1 MFLTVIISSV
11 FAARCVSS
19 SCCPSSK
26 SLWSVCASEEIRR
39 GSRLPWWTTRPPPR
53 LTANRCSPSW
63 ITPACTRYET
73 QTLIRHQSWSQWR
86 RVESFTSMICWSFH
100 ICVQIIIL
108 LLQHVTHTNRRE
120 FVLWMKTLWFQDGFS
135 LKRKPQ
141 VVLMRDKWVSLQF
154 TDKIQEPFLGV
165 KRDNALKK
173 KTHNQNCR
181 VKYQTPSLWYLSVDT
196 HVYSKRGHLI

>member
-19 SCCPSSK
+19 SCCPSSR
-26 SLWSVCASEEIRR
+26 SLWSVCASEEIRT

-63 ITPACTRYET
+63 TTPACTRYQT
-73 QTLIRHQSWSQWR
+73 QILIRHQSWSQWR
-86 RVESFTSMICWSFH
+86 RVESFTSMIFSDLCTDHHFITTTH
-100 ICVQIIIL
+100 
-108 LLQHVTHTNRRE
+108 THTNRRE
-120 FVLWMKTLWFQDGFS
+120 FVLWMKTVWFHDGFS

-165 KRDNALKK
+165 KGDNALKK
-173 KTHNQNCR
+173 HIIKTAE
-181 VKYQTPSLWYLSVDT
+181 
-196 HVYSKRGHLI
+196 